1 MTVVERTPNRTVQ
14 RLIVTG
20 AGGQVGAALADTARR
35 CGYPVQ
41 ALTRA
46 DFDITDPDAASGLVR
61 AGDLVINCAAFTDVD
76 AAETDP
82 ETAVAVNATGPGL
95 LARACAVAGAR
106 LVHISTD
113 YVFSGVFSGEPG
125 PRPYEV
131 DDATGPLGVYGKSK
145 LAGERAVLDALPGGA
160 HVVRTSWVY
169 TGAEGTDFVAV
180 MRRLAGTDRTVEV
193 VDDQAG
199 SPTYVNDLVS
209 ALLEL
214 ADRDIR
220 PGILHAANAGAAS
233 RFDQARAV
241 FADLGA
247 DPRRVRPI
255 STAQAG
261 RPAPRPGY
269 GALSMAGS
277 VRAGLT
283 GLRPWREALRES
295 LGATPQQVSAQP
307 AEGGR
312 IPSTP

>member
-1 MTVVERTPNRTVQ
+1 M
-14 RLIVTG
+14 IVTG
-20 AGGQVGAALADTARR
+20 AGGQVGSVLAGAARGR
-35 CGYPVQ
+35 GYAVEAP
-41 ALTRA
+41 ARA
-46 DFDITDPDAASGLVR
+46 DFDITDAGAARDLIGP
-61 AGDLVINCAAFTDVD
+61 GDLVFNCAAFTNVD
-76 AAETDP
+76 AAESDP
-82 ETAVAVNATGPGL
+82 ESATAINATGPGV
-95 LARACAVAGAR
+95 LAAACAAAGAR

-113 YVFSGVFSGEPG
+113 YVFSGVFGGDSGAG

-131 DDATGPLGVYGKSK
+131 DDPTGPLGVYGTSK
-145 LAGERAVLDALPGGA
+145 LAGERAVLDTLPGAA

-169 TGAEGTDFVAV
+169 TGADGTDFVAV
-180 MRRLAGTDRTVEV
+180 MRRLAGTDRIVEV

-233 RFDQARAV
+233 RFEQARAV

-247 DPRRVRPI
+247 DPGRVRPI

-261 RPAPRPGY
+261 RPAPRPVY

-277 VRAGLT
+277 ARAGLT
-283 GLRPWREALRES
+283 PLRPWREALREALEEALEEAPGEAS
-295 LGATPQQVSAQP
+295 GES

>member
-1 MTVVERTPNRTVQ
+1 MSERVPERIV
-14 RLIVTG
+14 VTG
-20 AGGQVGAALADTARR
+20 AGGQVGTALAHTARR
-35 CGYPVQ
+35 RGFPVE

-46 DFDITDPDAASGLVR
+46 DFDITAPDAAADLVR
-61 AGDLVINCAAFTDVD
+61 AGDLVVNCAAFTNVD
-76 AAETDP
+76 AAESDP
-82 ETAVAVNATGPGL
+82 VGATAINATGPGL
-95 LARACAVAGAR
+95 LARACAARGAR

-113 YVFSGVFSGEPG
+113 YVFSGVFSGESG

-131 DDATGPLGVYGKSK
+131 DDVTGPLGVYGKSK
-145 LAGERAVLDALPGGA
+145 LAGERAVLDALPAAA

-169 TGAEGTDFVAV
+169 TGADGTDFVAV

-193 VDDQAG
+193 VEDQAG
-199 SPTYVNDLVS
+199 SPTYVDDLVS

-233 RFDQARAV
+233 RFEQARAV
-241 FADLGA
+241 FAELGA

-283 GLRPWREALRES
+283 PLRPWREALREA
-295 LGATPQQVSAQP
+295 LGAAPRQVP
-307 AEGGR
+307 AEPDEGGR